1 MAETDEAVKEGSK
14 TEAQSVEFSEAS
26 ATGDMDGGGS
36 IELLLDVNI
45 SVTVAIG
52 QTEIPVRRLLQLGPG
67 SVLELD
73 KSIDEPA
80 DLYLRDTRF
89 ATGSVVVVDGR
100 FAIKIK
106 QILGL
111 GDSAACGILSDG
123 SGPRLPIYRSRV
135 RLLSATACNLAP
147 RPADLCG

>member
-1 MAETDEAVKEGSK
+1 MAETTEAEQADPK
-14 TEAQSVEFSEAS
+14 TEAQSVEFSEAT
-26 ATGDMDGGGS
+26 ATADAGADGS
-36 IELLLDVNI
+36 IDLLLDVNI
-45 SVTVAIG
+45 AVTVAIG

-100 FAIKIK
+100 FAVKIK

-111 GDSAACGILSDG
+111 GDVAAGG
-123 SGPRLPIYRSRV
+123 Q
-135 RLLSATACNLAP
+135 T
-147 RPADLCG
+147 

>member
-1 MAETDEAVKEGSK
+1 MAETTEATEADSK
-14 TEAQSVEFSEAS
+14 AEAQSVEFSEA
-26 ATGDMDGGGS
+26 TPTPDGGAGGS
-36 IELLLDVNI
+36 IDLLLDVNI
-45 SVTVAIG
+45 PVTVTIG

-89 ATGSVVVVDGR
+89 ATGTVVVVDGR
-100 FAIKIK
+100 FAVKIK

-111 GDSAACGILSDG
+111 GDVAAGE
-123 SGPRLPIYRSRV
+123 
-135 RLLSATACNLAP
+135 
-147 RPADLCG
+147 